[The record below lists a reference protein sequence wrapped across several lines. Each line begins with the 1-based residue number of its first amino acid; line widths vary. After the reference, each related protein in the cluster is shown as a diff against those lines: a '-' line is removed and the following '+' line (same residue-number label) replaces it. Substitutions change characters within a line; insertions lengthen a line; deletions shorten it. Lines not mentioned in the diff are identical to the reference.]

1 MEYSLFLLTL
11 RITFVQRINNNNI
24 LLAVFDAFST
34 QVSFQ
39 KKWYIKFLFDF
50 DSHTLLLNV

>member
-39 KKWYIKFLFDF
+39 KK
-50 DSHTLLLNV
+50 